1 MTSPLLAQ
9 LESGRFTLASERTGA
24 PAQQAPA
31 SPIYTQEELLGADS
45 PAQPS
50 PGTGDARGS
59 SNRSSALDSDCLL
72 DSEEAEYLAN
82 RVAAGEASEDSLE
95 EAAYLLLSALPSSLD
110 PDAFAIPPPISW
122 APVAGAP
129 ATDRAEEGAVAGG
142 HGVPLRLVARHPD
155 VAWEGDGQLQ
165 LLIGAAKRTGDPK
178 DVW

>member
-1 MTSPLLAQ
+1 MQRLCENAIAKGPQWLKDALSEEVVP
-9 LESGRFTLASERTGA
+9 STLRRTA
-24 PAQQAPA
+24 D
-31 SPIYTQEELLGADS
+31 ELLGADS

-59 SNRSSALDSDCLL
+59 SNRSSAFDSDCLL

-122 APVAGAP
+122 AAPGAAGTERPAAP
-129 ATDRAEEGAVAGG
+129 EDGAVAAGR
-142 HGVPLRLVARHPD
+142 GVPLRLVARHPD
-155 VAWEGDGQLQ
+155 VAWEVDGQLQ